1 MVGYPESLT
10 DPSYRRQLVVV
21 TYPLVGNY
29 GVPINIETGAAEEL
43 GDWAESARIWAG
55 ALVVGEHCQLPSHW
69 NSGILYLE
77 TRMDKRMFKYIFS
90 ILSQLTASHV
100 LTFNYIFLL
109 HFLKVAVKAALS
121 ETGCDRR
128 MCPASR
134 V

>member
-69 NSGILYLE
+69 NSGIWKLGWINECLNTY
-77 TRMDKRMFKYIFS
+77 F
-90 ILSQLTASHV
+90 LSC
-100 LTFNYIFLL
+100 FN
-109 HFLKVAVKAALS
+109 
-121 ETGCDRR
+121 
-128 MCPASR
+128 
-134 V
+134 